1 LLRRTTLSEYK
12 PKVVC
17 FSCKFGWGYL
27 TDEAPLSSEV
37 ENSIPIICT
46 GKIDA
51 THIINAFEEGADGVL
66 ILGCPEGDCHYQDG
80 NYEAKKRVYLLR
92 ALLESMGIEK
102 GRIKIELATDPEG
115 KRIPKLVKEMSKELI
130 KLGSSKRGAVAEK
143 MPKEAIKA
151 RGGK

>member
-1 LLRRTTLSEYK
+1 LLRRTALSEYK

-27 TDEAPLSSEV
+27 TDEDTLSKEI
-37 ENSIPIICT
+37 ENWIPIICT

-51 THIINAFEEGADGVL
+51 THITKAFEEGADGVL

-92 ALLESMGIEK
+92 MLLESMGIEK
-102 GRIKIELATDPEG
+102 ERIRIELAADPAG
-115 KRIPKLVKEMSKELI
+115 KRIQQLVKEMSKELK
-130 KLGSSKRGAVAEK
+130 KLGPVGKGKTAEK
-143 MPKEAIKA
+143 MPKELIKA
-151 RGGK
+151 KGRK

>member
-1 LLRRTTLSEYK
+1 MSQYK

-27 TDEAPLSSEV
+27 TDEDTLSSKI
-37 ENSIPIICT
+37 ENWIPIICT

-51 THIINAFEEGADGVL
+51 THMIDAFDEGADGIL

-92 ALLESMGIEK
+92 RLLESIGIEK
-102 GRIKIELATDPEG
+102 ERIRIELSIDPEG
-115 KRIPKLVKEMSKELI
+115 RRIPQLVKEMSKELA
-130 KLGSSKRGAVAEK
+130 KLGPSKRGAAAEE